1 MDLYTIIS
9 TLQSLEEGTMAS
21 AEKHS
26 TGPEFTGYWKGRDA
40 GTPGKKMVGASESVE
55 QECCDTMSPLE
66 KKLRARW
73 EATKGLKEAGATA
86 TSTAGTGT
94 TGTTGTSAADPKQV
108 AAVQQNVNKLKS
120 AGVPIANVQQAVQ
133 TAMKDPTNP
142 ATPQTAQDKKLDQT
156 LGQTLASTLGKA
168 QPGDINQLAQVLK
181 KVGTQ

>member
-21 AEKHS
+21 AEQNK
-26 TGPEFTGYWKGRDA
+26 TGPEFTGYWKGKDS

-73 EATKGLKEAGATA
+73 EQTKGLKEAGATA
-86 TSTAGTGT
+86 TSTTATGTGT
-94 TGTTGTSAADPKQV
+94 TGTATADPKQV

-142 ATPQTAQDKKLDQT
+142 ATPQTAQDKNLDQT